1 MAFFVLFQILFVV
14 YGQRCLMI
22 DIVDRYFYLIFSFIR
37 AFVFIVKCCCCFSI
51 LFFPTNWMDNFFSN
65 SNKHF
70 LFPIQVF
77 YFFFSVLFLFVNDQ
91 QTHYYSHEL
100 MMRIIIKIP
109 ARHTYMIILCF
120 IRINHSIL
128 SLQIQLASV
137 ILIINKHVNH
147 TNFVVYILRKICP
160 KKRFS
165 HTQTH
170 TLTLTQ

>member
-1 MAFFVLFQILFVV
+1 MLCGSLDFI
-14 YGQRCLMI
+14 
-22 DIVDRYFYLIFSFIR
+22 FYR
-37 AFVFIVKCCCCFSI
+37 
-51 LFFPTNWMDNFFSN
+51 NFFEKKFIS
-65 SNKHF
+65 
-70 LFPIQVF
+70 
-77 YFFFSVLFLFVNDQ
+77 FFSVLFLFVNDQ

-170 TLTLTQ
+170 THEPSFSLSKPCKSAYMMMIQ